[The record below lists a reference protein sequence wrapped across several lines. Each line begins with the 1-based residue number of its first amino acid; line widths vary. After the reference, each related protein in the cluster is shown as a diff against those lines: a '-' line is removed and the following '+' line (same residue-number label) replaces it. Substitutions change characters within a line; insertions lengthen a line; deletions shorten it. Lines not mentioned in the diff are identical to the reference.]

1 MLQKAELI
9 YRKADDLV
17 QRCGTRDTLR
27 IADKIGIY
35 THYLDNLQELLGLYS
50 YRHKERHV
58 LLNSNMDYI
67 ATQMVCGHE
76 IGHDTL
82 HRDQAKGGITLQE
95 FTLFDMRNEMEYE
108 ANAFA
113 AHLRIEHS
121 TYLIAHVWHISNG
134 SRELWEAA
142 RKREAR
148 GLIHVT
154 NLADKL

>member
-35 THYLDNLQELLGLYS
+35 THYLDSLQELLGLYS

-108 ANAFA
+108 ADVQQRAAAKEFA
-113 AHLRIEHS
+113 ADWQEKGYEKGHS
-121 TYLIAHVWHISNG
+121 QTFCHSI
-134 SRELWEAA
+134 RAA
-142 RKREAR
+142 GKK
-148 GLIHVT
+148 VPSFP
-154 NLADKL
+154 